1 MKFRMSLAMLVTL
14 LLNGCAFLNVELI
27 PQTQPLQ
34 EMVVEGEGKPKLLL
48 LDITGIM
55 SEKERGGG
63 LSQEQPSMVAELKE
77 ALLKAEKDEDIA
89 GVVLRINS
97 PGGTVTA
104 SDIIYHELLNFRK
117 EKKVPLYASI
127 VGMGT
132 SGAYYAA
139 CAADEISAHP
149 TAVTGSIGVILMKF
163 NVEGLMSKIG
173 VSELTIKSG
182 EKKDLLSPFRPTT
195 PEEQRLV
202 QEIIDSLHRRFVDV
216 AIARP
221 RNSLQRGELEKLADG
236 RIYTS
241 DQALQ
246 ARLIDRVG
254 YLDETIDTMKKAL
267 KLEKAKVITYYRPGS
282 YRGSIYSGPAGA
294 APVINLVNFDLGGL
308 DALGGSTFMYLW
320 RP

>member
-1 MKFRMSLAMLVTL
+1 MKTRFCSAIFMLL
-14 LLNGCAFLNVELI
+14 LLNGCAFFNVELI

-34 EMVVEGEGKPKLLL
+34 EKVIEGEGKPKILL
-48 LDITGIM
+48 LDITGVI

-63 LSQEQPSMVAELKE
+63 LSQEQPSIVAELKE
-77 ALLKAEKDEDIA
+77 ALLKAEKDEEIV
-89 GVVLRINS
+89 GVVVRVNS

-117 EKKVPLYASI
+117 SKKVPLHAVI

-163 NVEGLMSKIG
+163 NVEGLLSKVG

-216 AIARP
+216 AMASP
-221 RNSLQRGELEKLADG
+221 RNRLQREELEKLADG
-236 RIYTS
+236 RIYTA

-246 ARLIDRVG
+246 AKLIDRVG
-254 YLDETIDTMKKAL
+254 YLDETIKGMKDTL
-267 KLEKAKVITYYRPGS
+267 KLDKARVITYYRPGS

-308 DALGGSTFMYLW
+308 EAVGGSSFMYLW

>member
-1 MKFRMSLAMLVTL
+1 MKTRLCLAMFALL
-14 LLNGCAFLNVELI
+14 LLNGCAFLNVELV

-34 EMVVEGEGKPKLLL
+34 EKVVEGEGRSKLLL
-48 LDITGIM
+48 LDLTGII

-77 ALLKAEKDEDIA
+77 ALLKAEKDEDIV

-117 EKKVPLYASI
+117 EKKVPLHASI

-149 TAVTGSIGVILMKF
+149 TAVTGSIGVLMMKF
-163 NVEGLMSKIG
+163 NVEGLMGKVG

-182 EKKDLLSPFRPTT
+182 DKKDILSPFRPTT

-216 AIARP
+216 ALARP
-221 RNSLQRGELEKLADG
+221 GGGLGREELEKLADG
-236 RIYTS
+236 RIYTA

-254 YLDETIDTMKKAL
+254 YLDETIDIMKKAL
-267 KLEKAKVITYYRPGS
+267 KLQKARVITYYRPGS

-308 DALGGSTFMYLW
+308 EALGGANFMYLW